1 MLLSMLCIRQGVD
14 STVFVPRLVQLA
26 GLGSAGVMLR
36 PRLPLSSPHFAS
48 LRYARI
54 VSAPA
59 GVICWGVAQRTERL
73 TPDGLVSDEL
83 VNDVVRGKHVL
94 YSGSVVS
101 GHSVQS
107 NSV

>member
-1 MLLSMLCIRQGVD
+1 MLLSILWIRQGVD
-14 STVFVPRLVQLA
+14 STVFVTRLVQLA

-73 TPDGLVSDEL
+73 TPVSGEL
-83 VNDVVRGKHVL
+83 VNDVIRGKHVL